1 MSKQE
6 VNRNNIKE
14 AVFALVGE
22 LSDEDF
28 VLLLQGMLEACYHM
42 PNLKAL
48 CVKEGIFE
56 EVVNESH

>member
-1 MSKQE
+1 MGTQDI
-6 VNRNNIKE
+6 NRENIMQ
-14 AVFALVGE
+14 AMLALIDE

-28 VLLLQGMLEACYHM
+28 VTLLKGMLEACHYM

-56 EVVNESH
+56 EADNESH

>member
-1 MSKQE
+1 MSKRQ
-6 VNRNNIKE
+6 VNRDNIKE

-56 EVVNESH
+56 EADNESH